1 MFLAPKTGHPS
12 GAKLAFVFP
21 TPQPNGAIQVEQNK
35 LVWSSKLN
43 KTQFCFWQQK
53 LVGSSKQS
61 RTHFCVSGTKPR
73 CGHLSGAK
81 PTFVFPAPKPDMVI
95 QVEQNPLL
103 CFRHQNLMVIQ
114 VEQNPLLCFWHQPL
128 VTWAC
133 SYTRLWFCHKPR
145 FLCR

>member
-12 GAKLAFVFP
+12 EAKLAFVFP
-21 TPQPNGAIQVEQNK
+21 TPKASGVIQVEENLQLHLQHQT

-43 KTQFCFWQQK
+43 KTHFCFWQQK

-61 RTHFCVSGTKPR
+61 RTHFCVSGTKPG

-81 PTFVFPAPKPDMVI
+81 PTFVFPAPKTCVVI
-95 QVEQNPLL
+95 HVKQNPL
-103 CFRHQNLMVIQ
+103 V
-114 VEQNPLLCFWHQPL
+114 CFWHQPL
-128 VTWAC
+128 VTWAY
-133 SYTRLWFCHKPR
+133 SYTRLWLCHKPR